1 MDKTAI
7 QIETRLDAPDLPAD
21 HSLYRVVESAL
32 KARAV
37 FPPIDHAEVFWP
49 AEHFRLDRASI
60 FRTASEEEQQDILRQ
75 CGQNLLAESYYIEKS
90 GMYFAAKMGLLAE
103 TTQERLL
110 YSLFNADEA
119 THFSWIRSYVT
130 DEAVAA
136 HRHNPFIRL
145 LDEMLQREDRTTL
158 TYLVQIVLEGWGIE
172 HYNRLAKAC
181 LHDSL
186 RQVFTAI
193 LKDEARHHGS
203 GLILFREHRPSASQ
217 LTAIVEA
224 LGQFFRLVQAGP
236 QTVVAAVERVLGHLT
251 ETQKARLFAELDGEG
266 QTRERIETLRSLL
279 QASDVGG
286 VISAG
291 LERRGLFETPSAP
304 AGAASESGA
313 SRGSAQAGVTGQH
326 DDGVALP

>member
-49 AEHFRLDRASI
+49 AEHFRLDRASV

-90 GMYFAAKMGLLAE
+90 GMYFAAKMCLLAE

-119 THFSWIRSYVT
+119 THFSWINQFVS
-130 DEAVAA
+130 DLAVAE
-136 HRHNPFIRL
+136 HRHNPFIQL
-145 LDEMLQREDRTTL
+145 LDEMLRREDRTTL
-158 TYLVQIVLEGWGIE
+158 TYLVQIVLEGWGLE
-172 HYNRLAKAC
+172 HYRRLASTC
-181 LHDSL
+181 LNETL

-203 GLILFREHRPSASQ
+203 GLILFRGHRPSAKQ
-217 LTAIVEA
+217 LNDISDN
-224 LGQFFRLVQAGP
+224 LSHFFRLIEAGP
-236 QTVVAAVERVLGHLT
+236 AMIIEAVERVKGHLSAAQRAT
-251 ETQKARLFAELDGEG
+251 VFAELGGRADAANK
-266 QTRERIETLRSLL
+266 IATLCSFIN
-279 QASDVGG
+279 ATDY
-286 VISAG
+286 AG
-291 LERRGLFETPSAP
+291 PVLERMR
-304 AGAASESGA
+304 
-313 SRGSAQAGVTGQH
+313 V
-326 DDGVALP
+326 